1 MQATAHGIA
10 KSRTRLS
17 DFTFTFYIYIF
28 FLSLSATFFSIAFY
42 NTSYQIKKKSS
53 QFPFISKRVPF
64 PPYLVRSLICT
75 VLWPLVLPKTGCRV
89 FTILPQQAL
98 SNLKYQVLEAFYQ
111 LLSTSGLWLFPFLQ
125 YLRGIFQPWSSP
137 PLFPKPPSPAPV
149 VASWNSFSLQLQI
162 ALANEQPA
170 SPVGGS
176 NVWT

>member
-1 MQATAHGIA
+1 MADSLEIKGLFLY
-10 KSRTRLS
+10 K
-17 DFTFTFYIYIF
+17 YIYIHFFSLSLLPF
-28 FLSLSATFFSIAFY
+28 FLLLSITQVIRL
-42 NTSYQIKKKSS
+42 KKKK
-53 QFPFISKRVPF
+53 FPVSVYKQESPF
-64 PPYLVRSLICT
+64 PPYLVRSLTCT

-111 LLSTSGLWLFPFLQ
+111 LLLSISGLWLFPFLQ

-137 PLFPKPPSPAPV
+137 PLFPRPPSPAPV